1 MPRCSQSED
10 FDYGRLQPYTRSIKS
25 QDESQS
31 WLDGPVFAVSTLEN
45 TLYCLLIAV
54 SNNLKYGVKTTAAV
68 STLVSDLEIYLV
80 YLECTVV
87 KFR

>member
-1 MPRCSQSED
+1 M
-10 FDYGRLQPYTRSIKS
+10 
-25 QDESQS
+25 
-31 WLDGPVFAVSTLEN
+31 DGPIFAVSTLEY
-45 TLYCLLIAV
+45 TFYCLLIAV

-80 YLECTVV
+80 YLECTAV